1 MTYRIVLVDDE
12 ADIRRLLR
20 ALLRKHTLFEAT
32 NGEEGLALI
41 REVLPDVVLLDM
53 MMPRMNGHEV
63 AQILS
68 SDAKT
73 SSIPIVM
80 LSAKGQASD
89 IEAGYRSG
97 VTRYLVKPFEP
108 GMGRTAIEEI
118 VKGNE
123 FPLT

>member
-63 AQILS
+63 AQHLS

-73 SSIPIVM
+73 SSIPIIM
-80 LSAKGQASD
+80 LSAKGQAAD

-97 VTRYLVKPFEP
+97 VRRYLVKPFEP
-108 GMGRTAIEEI
+108 GMVRTAIEEVI
-118 VKGNE
+118 RG
-123 FPLT
+123 